1 MKNLVRASH
10 SNVGLEPFSVI
21 IKSPGLELNRFLM
34 MNMPDIINDIRVDW
48 LS

>member
-10 SNVGLEPFSVI
+10 SNVVLEPFSVI
-21 IKSPGLELNRFLM
+21 IKSPGLERDRFLM
-34 MNMPDIINDIRVDW
+34 MNVPDVINDIRVDW

>member
-21 IKSPGLELNRFLM
+21 IKNLGLERDRFLM
-34 MNMPDIINDIRVDW
+34 MNVPDGINDIRVDW

>member
-1 MKNLVRASH
+1 MKNRVGASH

-21 IKSPGLELNRFLM
+21 TKNPGLERDRFLM
-34 MNMPDIINDIRVDW
+34 MNVPDVINDIRVDW